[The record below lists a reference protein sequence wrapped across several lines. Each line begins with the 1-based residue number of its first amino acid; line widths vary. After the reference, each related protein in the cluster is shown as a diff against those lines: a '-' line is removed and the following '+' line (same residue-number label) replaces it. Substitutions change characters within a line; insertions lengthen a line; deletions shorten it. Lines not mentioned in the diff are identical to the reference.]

1 MNSLVE
7 TQEKSREI
15 TEISPETIMP
25 NRSQPRTTF
34 EQETLARLS
43 ESIAKYGILQPLT
56 VRKISEKSR
65 FSIFQYELV
74 AGERRLRAAK
84 MLGLQTVP
92 CIIINADTR
101 TSAALAIIENLHR
114 DNLNVFEEAA
124 AIASLIELH
133 KLTQEE
139 IAAEL
144 SLTQSAVANKLRL
157 LRLSEAEKTVILDNG
172 LTERHARALL
182 KIKGTPERIEALAY
196 IVKHN
201 LNVKQSEDY
210 IEKLLIPEEKEE
222 KERYF
227 DYKTLIS
234 SIKKAIDSTRKYGA
248 RVKTSHTET
257 DSEIIYTISVS
268 KNISAHT
275 DVQENT
281 YRSDLNVPEDS
292 SETL

>member
-1 MNSLVE
+1 MNSLAE
-7 TQEKSREI
+7 IQEKSREI
-15 TEISPETIMP
+15 VEISPETIMP

-84 MLGLQTVP
+84 LLGMRAVP
-92 CIIINADTR
+92 CIIIDADTR

-139 IAAEL
+139 IATEL

-157 LRLSEAEKTVILDNG
+157 LRLSEAEKTVILGNN

-182 KIKGTPERIEALAY
+182 KIKSTPERIEALAH
-196 IVKHN
+196 IVKLN

-210 IEKLLIPEEKEE
+210 IEKLTSPEEKD
-222 KERYF
+222 KKSGAF
-227 DYKTLIS
+227 DYKNLIS
-234 SIKKAIDSTRKYGA
+234 SIKKVIDNTRKHGA
-248 RVKTSHTET
+248 HVKTSRTET

-268 KNISAHT
+268 KEISCPTTTAT
-275 DVQENT
+275 EES
-281 YRSDLNVPEDS
+281 R
-292 SETL
+292 ETLNIT

>member
-1 MNSLVE
+1 MNNPIE
-7 TQEKSREI
+7 IQEKNREI
-15 TEISPETIMP
+15 IEISPETIMP

-34 EQETLARLS
+34 EQETLVRLS

-56 VRKISEKSR
+56 VRKISEKSK

-84 MLGLQTVP
+84 LLGLQTVP

-114 DNLNVFEEAA
+114 DNLNIFEEAA

-139 IAAEL
+139 IATEL

-157 LRLSEAEKTVILDNG
+157 LRLSEAEKNVILNSG

-182 KIKGTPERIEALAY
+182 KIKATPERIEALAY
-196 IVKHN
+196 IVKHS

-210 IEKLLIPEEKEE
+210 IEKLLIPEEKED
-222 KERYF
+222 KETCF
-227 DYKTLIS
+227 NHKAFIL
-234 SIKKAIDSTRKYGA
+234 SIKKAIENTRKHGA
-248 RVKTSHTET
+248 HIKTSHTET
-257 DSEIIYTISVS
+257 DSEIIYTISVLKES
-268 KNISAHT
+268 T
-275 DVQENT
+275 PTEQ
-281 YRSDLNVPEDS
+281 RDL
-292 SETL
+292 